1 VEGEYYHNELTANR
15 YKDVTLLDTSLLF
28 PLSKK
33 VELKGSLSNVLNK
46 RTYHYTTYSQLS
58 SFQSE
63 RRLRGR
69 ELLFTITLKK

>member
-1 VEGEYYHNELTANR
+1 
-15 YKDVTLLDTSLLF
+15 
-28 PLSKK
+28 
-33 VELKGSLSNVLNK
+33 VLNK

-69 ELLFTITLKK
+69 ELLFTITLKI

>member
-28 PLSKK
+28 PLSQK
-33 VELKGSLSNVLNK
+33 VELKGSLNNVLNK

-58 SFQSE
+58 SFQSQ
-63 RRLRGR
+63 RQLRGR